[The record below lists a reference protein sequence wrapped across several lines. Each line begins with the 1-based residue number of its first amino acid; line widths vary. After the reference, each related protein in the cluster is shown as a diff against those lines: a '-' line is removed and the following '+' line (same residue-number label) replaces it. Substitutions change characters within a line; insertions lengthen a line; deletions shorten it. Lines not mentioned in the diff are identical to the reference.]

1 MEKRVSF
8 EKVVKKIGLS
18 SAYMMLEGKLPQK
31 EIDKFTF
38 KNWHSIYREVQTDC
52 LTGKNKEAKYA
63 PDIIVRKMLEKAES
77 IEELLRVYQLTKDDS
92 PEEKIVLQK
101 LSHFEY
107 PEKWLEIFEN
117 DSDLPAYGKAFA
129 YFKDKIQRLVD
140 FS

>member
-1 MEKRVSF
+1 MERRVSF

-18 SAYMMLEGKLPQK
+18 SAFAMFEGRLPQK

-38 KNWHSIYREVQTDC
+38 KNWHSIYREVQMDC
-52 LTGKNKEAKYA
+52 LTGKNKKAESALG
-63 PDIIVRKMLEKAES
+63 IIVRKMLEKAQS
-77 IEELLRVYQLTKDDS
+77 IEELLYVYQKTKDDS

-101 LSHFEY
+101 LSQLQY

-117 DSDLPAYGKAFA
+117 DSDLPTYGKAFA
-129 YFKDKIQRLVD
+129 YFKDKIQGLVD